1 MATVV
6 LRPTSVISSTG
17 WDTSTD
23 VIANSF
29 DEDNA
34 TYTRQNNTTWNAHYI
49 LGELDSGLSGATIN
63 SYTISAYA
71 KGGRAG
77 AFSADLHLIDD
88 SDQNVASPETE
99 SWTGTL
105 STQTTTADTTKSDG
119 SSALTYAYING
130 CTLYFDPNN
139 QGAFLYEIYVTVDYT
154 AATGYGD
161 IVNGVAVANIGKVN
175 GVATANIGKVNGVD

>member
-34 TYTRQNNTTWNAHYI
+34 TYTRQNNTTCNAHYI
-49 LGELDSGLSGATIN
+49 LGDLDSGLSGATIN

-77 AFSADLHLIDD
+77 ACSADLKLVD
-88 SDQNVASPETE
+88 SGGSDVASAETE

-105 STQTTTADTTKSDG
+105 STQTTTAVTTQADG
-119 SSALTYAYING
+119 SSALTSAYIGG
-130 CTLYFDPNN
+130 CSLNIVPNA
-139 QGAFLYEIYVTVDYT
+139 QGMFLYEIYITVTYT
-154 AATGYGD
+154 PATGYGNEV
-161 IVNGVAVANIGKVN
+161 IGVAVANIDKVS
-175 GVATANIGKVNGVD
+175 GVATADIDKIIGV